1 MRLQRQIARN
11 QRRSFRVRLLLR
23 TEGPSATEPRDD
35 SSALKPAGNG
45 EAALEGSLGQTELR
59 ILEGIRD
66 IVRDVLDDD
75 SISINMATT
84 ARDVAGW
91 DSLANIRIIL
101 ATEKAFGIKVSTT
114 DLMALRDVGDFVRL
128 VASRRPE

>member
-1 MRLQRQIARN
+1 M
-11 QRRSFRVRLLLR
+11 
-23 TEGPSATEPRDD
+23 EGPT
-35 SSALKPAGNG
+35 
-45 EAALEGSLGQTELR
+45 GQTELR

-75 SISINMATT
+75 SISLNMATT

-101 ATEKAFGIKVSTT
+101 AAEKAFGVKVSTT

-128 VASRRPE
+128 VTSRRPE